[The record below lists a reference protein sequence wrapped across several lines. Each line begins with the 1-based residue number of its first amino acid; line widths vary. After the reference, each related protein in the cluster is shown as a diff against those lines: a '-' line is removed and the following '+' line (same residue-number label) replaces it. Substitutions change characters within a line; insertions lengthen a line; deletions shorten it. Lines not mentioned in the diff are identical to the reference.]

1 MTTLAQIL
9 AIEKGEKSKTEKA
22 LTELHHKAEK
32 PVLYEGKVR
41 SYKAAEENGEKLDNE
56 VQIIQ
61 LRAKDAI
68 KEMGTLISGLC
79 DITATKDW
87 ANAGEASGDVTPEDG
102 TMVLEDAPVSYLLW
116 LDKRLEH
123 VETFITKMPT
133 LDPSEEWTWSPE
145 QNCYVTRTSFTNRTK
160 PMPKTLVKVPATD
173 KHPAQTEVYT
183 ESVVIGV
190 FEQVRQSGAIPV
202 ELKTK
207 LVARVRTL
215 KNAVRFAREQAN
227 SIIVEK
233 KQVSKKIFDYLFA
246 PMEEGS

>member
-9 AIEKGEKSKTEKA
+9 AIEKGEKNKTEKA

-32 PVLYEGKVR
+32 PVLYEGKIR
-41 SYKAAEENGEKLDNE
+41 SYKPAEDGGEKLDNE

-68 KEMGTLISGLC
+68 QQMGALIAGLM

-87 ANAGEASGDVTPEDG
+87 ANAGPARGTVSLEDG
-102 TMVLEDAPVSYLLW
+102 TNILVDAPVSYLLW

-133 LDPSEEWTWSPE
+133 LDPSETWTWSSE
-145 QNCYVTRTSFTNRTK
+145 QGCYMTRTSFTNRTK
-160 PMPKTLVKVPATD
+160 KTPKTLVKVPATD
-173 KHPAQTEVYT
+173 KHPAQTEVYS
-183 ESVVIGV
+183 EDVVIGV
-190 FEQVRQSGAIPV
+190 FEQVRQSGAIPI

-207 LVARVRTL
+207 LIARVREL
-215 KNAVRFAREQAN
+215 KNAVRFAREKAN
-227 SIIVEK
+227 SVSVEK
-233 KQVSKKIFDYLFA
+233 QQVSKKIFDYLFA
-246 PMEEGS
+246 PLGEE